1 MVTADDEAKMFI
13 LKDQNTIVPWVLMA
27 SYLYYCKDESL
38 FSDEYYDQLTKELLL
53 KWDEVEH
60 SHKKLITKDDLMA
73 GSLYKLKE
81 KDYPSM
87 CKGAAHH
94 LMAVMKGERE

>member
-1 MVTADDEAKMFI
+1 MNLDKKAKNLLEGNPNMM
-13 LKDQNTIVPWVLMA
+13 VPWFLMA
-27 SYLYYCKDESL
+27 SYLYYHKNESM
-38 FSDEYYDQLTKELLL
+38 FSDEYYDALSKELLL

-60 SHKKLITKDDLMA
+60 SHKHLVTKDDLMA

-81 KDYPSM
+81 MDYPSM

-94 LMAVMKGERE
+94 LMAVLKGERE

>member
-1 MVTADDEAKMFI
+1 MNLDKKAKNLLEGNPNMM
-13 LKDQNTIVPWVLMA
+13 VPWFLMA
-27 SYLYYCKDESL
+27 SYLYYHENESM
-38 FSDEYYDQLTKELLL
+38 FSDGYYDTLSKELLL
-53 KWDEVEH
+53 KWDQVEH
-60 SHKKLITKDDLMA
+60 SHKHLIEVDDLMA

-94 LMAVMKGERE
+94 LMAVMKGEIE